1 MCFPSS
7 YPSSTS
13 KRLSPSSALRLTQ
26 ALASVG
32 PYEIVLVDD
41 GSTDGSWDV
50 MCALA
55 QDDRHMRLLRLSR
68 NFGHQI
74 AITAGLDAARGDAV
88 VLMDADLQDPPELI
102 PELVAR
108 WREGYDVVYA
118 VRTEREG
125 ETRFKLWTAS
135 LFYKVIRRL
144 ARVDI
149 PANAG
154 DFRLLSRRAT
164 DALAGMPEQARFL
177 RGMTSWIGF
186 RQTGV
191 TYRREARRTG
201 ETKYPTRKMF
211 GFAADAITSFSS
223 APLRFVSRLGFIVVV
238 FCVIYLGYT
247 LYLRLFTDRTVQGWT
262 SVIVLVLLI
271 GGMQLLSLGI
281 IGGYIARIF
290 EEVKRR
296 PLYLVEEV
304 VEPGGGEDESS
315 D

>member
-1 MCFPSS
+1 M
-7 YPSSTS
+7 
-13 KRLSPSSALRLTQ
+13 LSVVVPVFNEHEALPELRARLTQ
-26 ALASVG
+26 ALASLG
-32 PYEIVLVDD
+32 PYEIVIVDD
-41 GSTDGSWDV
+41 GSTDSSWEV

-55 QDDRHMRLLRLSR
+55 QEDRHLRLLRLSR

-88 VLMDADLQDPPELI
+88 VLMDADLQDPPELV

-154 DFRLLSRRAT
+154 DFRLLSRRAA

-201 ETKYPTRKMF
+201 ETKYPTRKMLR
-211 GFAADAITSFSS
+211 FAADAITSFSS

-238 FCVIYLGYT
+238 FCVIYLVYT
-247 LYLRLFTDRTVQGWT
+247 LYQRLFTNQTVPGWT

-296 PLYLVEEV
+296 PLYLVGEV
-304 VEPGGGEDESS
+304 VEPVGDADESS